1 MRIII
6 LAKRTVSH
14 GFGGMETHTKILAQ
28 VAAGLEH
35 EVTVLTT
42 AHPKG
47 LKEEIRDGYR
57 VEFLP
62 GTTPGRYSRAWWRAS
77 SRAVEKMGL
86 HGAGDLI
93 LSLSLAG
100 YGVAT
105 SAIEAPHYTFVS
117 GKTLDHLVSEW
128 KNWADFKELFAYPKH
143 AVALCYLALLER
155 RLWGRVD
162 GLIAKDDVLYQD
174 LLERGRRVLL
184 FYNGTDTHRF
194 KPDPSLREATRHIMG
209 IEPQSKV
216 LLMVATVNPQ
226 KGVWVGVDAF
236 LLLARHWPSLRLVVV
251 GDGPDRTRLE
261 VSLKESPFAH
271 RVHWIGAVKHPET
284 AGYFAAADL
293 FLYPTFRI
301 EGLPNAI
308 VEAMSTGLP
317 VVATDRGGVRSAVKH
332 GETGILLTAS
342 SADAVADA
350 IGHLLPNSAKMS
362 SMSKKARETALAHF
376 DVRTQVARLLQNL
389 CGRRVISDEAN

>member
-6 LAKRTVSH
+6 LAKRTVFH

-35 EVTVLTT
+35 EVIVLTT
-42 AHPKG
+42 SHPEG
-47 LKEEIRDGYR
+47 LKEEVQDGYR

-62 GTTPGRYSRAWWRAS
+62 GTPPGRYSQAWWRAS
-77 SRAVEKMGL
+77 AEAVKKIGL
-86 HGAGDLI
+86 HGADYFI

-105 SAIEAPHYTFVS
+105 SKIEAPHYTFVS

-128 KNWADFKELFAYPKH
+128 RNWVGLKGLIAYPKH
-143 AVALCYLALLER
+143 TITLCYLALLEK
-155 RLWGRVD
+155 RLWARVD
-162 GLIAKDDVLYQD
+162 GLIAKDDVLYQN
-174 LLERGRRVLL
+174 LLKSGRRVLL

-194 KPDPSLREATRHIMG
+194 QPDPAFREATRHIMG

-216 LLMVATVNPQ
+216 LLMVATVNSQ

-236 LLLARHWPSLRLVVV
+236 LRLAKYWPSLHLVVV
-251 GDGPDRTRLE
+251 GDGPDRARLE
-261 VSLKESPFAH
+261 ASLKESPFAH

-308 VEAMSTGLP
+308 VEAMSAGLP
-317 VVATDRGGVRSAVKH
+317 VVATDRGGIRSAVKN
-332 GETGILLTAS
+332 GETGILLAAS
-342 SADAVADA
+342 SADTVADA
-350 IGHLLPNSAKMS
+350 IGHLLQDSAQMS
-362 SMSKKARETALAHF
+362 SMGEKARKRALAHF